1 MAYDAGRNFDAM
13 YPEGREAGRHYRN
26 HEFNRIMPLYLLPEY
41 LRRLPPTLL
50 MSSNIVI
57 SDVLEM
63 TIAFL
68 KSREAVDTD
77 EGLTYLFNRLML
89 EKTQKAY
96 YRFIEKQYDSI
107 AIMASMISKISTML

>member
-1 MAYDAGRNFDAM
+1 
-13 YPEGREAGRHYRN
+13 
-26 HEFNRIMPLYLLPEY
+26 
-41 LRRLPPTLL
+41 

-107 AIMASMISKISTML
+107 AIMASMISKISTMLEIQKGNILKMQTQIATLLKQKKHGSAKEMCDDVMVLK